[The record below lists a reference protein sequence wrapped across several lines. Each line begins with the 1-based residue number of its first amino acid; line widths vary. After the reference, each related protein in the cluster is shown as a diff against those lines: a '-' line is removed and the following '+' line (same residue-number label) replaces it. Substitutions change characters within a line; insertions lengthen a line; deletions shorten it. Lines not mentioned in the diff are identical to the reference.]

1 MVNVKI
7 HEDDLVEMLVENLSQ
22 WTNDAKT
29 LELFRRYY
37 ENCAYGGVFWGM
49 TLNINEIVDNDYVNN
64 FSVYD
69 DKGIEDEGVPK
80 ECIVAEYNGL
90 YLVQQ

>member
-1 MVNVKI
+1 MINVKT
-7 HEDDLVEMLVENLSQ
+7 HENDLVEMLIERLSQ
-22 WTNDAKT
+22 WTDDAKT

-37 ENCAYGGVFWGM
+37 EDCVYGGVFEGT

-69 DKGIEDEGVPK
+69 DKEIKDNDVPK
-80 ECIVAEYNGL
+80 DCIVAEYNGL
-90 YLVQQ
+90 YLVQW